1 LKVCIVNTY
10 HYRRGGDCTYT
21 FDLAGLLEARG
32 HRVIHFA
39 MKHPDNVESEYD
51 PYFVEHIDFGAVFGS
66 GNPVEKLKTFFRSL
80 YSSEARRRFR
90 NLLDA
95 TKPDIVHLQNFRRH
109 LTFSIV
115 TEAKRHGLPVVF
127 TAHDY
132 DPVCPNALLFSG
144 DNVCEVCHGKSY
156 YKALG
161 VRCKEG
167 SLLATLSI
175 ALEGT
180 FVKIRRYYDQIDLI
194 VTPSDFARAKLV
206 EHGIRPEQVQTVHNF
221 IDTQAYE
228 PKYGGRDIIYFGR
241 LSTEKGLRTLL
252 EAAVRTPRTRVMI
265 AGDGPQRQDL
275 ENLRLKL
282 GCQNV
287 DFLGYVERA
296 RLPVMV
302 REAMCVVMPS
312 ICFENFPYAILE
324 AFALGKPV
332 VASRIGGMPE
342 MVKVGETG
350 LLFEPGDALALSR
363 HIEYLEGNPSEAER
377 MGRRARQVA
386 ETEYSPDSHYAGIV
400 AAYERVMM

>member
-1 LKVCIVNTY
+1 LKVCLVNTY

-39 MKHPDNVESEYD
+39 MRHPENVASEYEQF
-51 PYFVEHIDFGAVFGS
+51 FVEHIDFGAVFGS
-66 GNPVEKLKTFFRSL
+66 GTPLEKIRAFLRSL
-80 YSSEARRRFR
+80 YSSEARRKFR
-90 NLLDA
+90 DLLDA

-109 LTFSIV
+109 LTFSVV

-132 DPVCPNALLFSG
+132 DPICPNALLFSG
-144 DNVCEVCHGKSY
+144 DTVCEVCRGRNY

-180 FVKIRRYYDQIDLI
+180 FVKMRHYYDLIDLI
-194 VTPSDFARAKLV
+194 VTPSDFARAKFV
-206 EHGIRPEQVQTVHNF
+206 EHGIRPQQVQTVHNF
-221 IDTQAYE
+221 IDARAYD

-252 EAAVRTPRTRVMI
+252 EAASRTPRTRVMI

-275 ENLRLKL
+275 ENLKLKL
-282 GCQNV
+282 GCRNV

-302 REAMCVVMPS
+302 REAMCVVVPS

-324 AFALGKPV
+324 AFVLGKPV

-342 MVKVGETG
+342 MVKAGESG
-350 LLFEPGDALALSR
+350 LLFEAGDALALSR
-363 HIEYLEGNPSEAER
+363 HIEYLEENPSEAER
-377 MGRRARQVA
+377 MGRRARQIA
-386 ETEYSPDSHYAGIV
+386 ETEYSPDSHYAGIR